1 MSKLRGLRE
10 RKKLDT
16 KRGIAEIATR
26 LFMKRG
32 FDAVTVADIA
42 AAANVSRMTV
52 FNYFPRK
59 EDLFFDR
66 EDETKQIIRNTL
78 VRRLGLSPAEAM
90 RDLARQLIE
99 KGHPFATF
107 TASSARYWRTVT
119 QSVALSARFRE
130 MRDELSKEVSS
141 MLMESIGRSRPEAE
155 AQLFAWLLVASLSV
169 AHAEGLRLHRERQTN
184 SSAQK
189 AFLDIF
195 DRGIGGIT
203 AALKGTP
210 YV

>member
-32 FDAVTVADIA
+32 FDVVTVADIA

-66 EDETKQIIRNTL
+66 EDETKQIIRNIL
-78 VRRLGLSPAEAM
+78 VRRVSLSPAEAM
-90 RDLARQLIE
+90 RDLA
-99 KGHPFATF
+99 
-107 TASSARYWRTVT
+107 
-119 QSVALSARFRE
+119 
-130 MRDELSKEVSS
+130 
-141 MLMESIGRSRPEAE
+141 
-155 AQLFAWLLVASLSV
+155 
-169 AHAEGLRLHRERQTN
+169 N
-184 SSAQK
+184 S
-189 AFLDIF
+189 
-195 DRGIGGIT
+195 
-203 AALKGTP
+203 
-210 YV
+210 